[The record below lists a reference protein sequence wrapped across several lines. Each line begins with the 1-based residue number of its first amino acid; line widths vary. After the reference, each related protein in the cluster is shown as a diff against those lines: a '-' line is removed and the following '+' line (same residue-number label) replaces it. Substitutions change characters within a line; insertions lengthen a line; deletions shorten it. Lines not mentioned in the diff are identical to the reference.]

1 MKPSGFN
8 NTFLS
13 SGLIIF
19 GICFDGTFI
28 PKFIDKNIQSIKKN
42 DKCLEISLK
51 QHFFFSRF
59 RNLYTDADN
68 LTYDMT
74 MGGKTNSL
82 TPVYKWPKEIW
93 RNDGAL
99 NLIKGQMIPWC
110 WLTDLKMST
119 MKGLEYTR
127 HVFFTLEEKYICS
140 VENILKSM
148 RTILMENIDMPQ
160 PYLPIQFQKIQGNVR
175 YSSNLQLL
183 LFFIRDRF

>member
-1 MKPSGFN
+1 MYRHLTKGN
-8 NTFLS
+8 NWS
-13 SGLIIF
+13 S
-19 GICFDGTFI
+19 
-28 PKFIDKNIQSIKKN
+28 SI
-42 DKCLEISLK
+42 
-51 QHFFFSRF
+51 
-59 RNLYTDADN
+59 RNLYIEADN

-82 TPVYKWPKEIW
+82 TPEYKWPKEIW

-148 RTILMENIDMPQ
+148 RTILMENIRYTPT
-160 PYLPIQFQKIQGNVR
+160 LPSNSVLKILVLAGFQ
-175 YSSNLQLL
+175 NL
-183 LFFIRDRF
+183 

>member
-1 MKPSGFN
+1 
-8 NTFLS
+8 
-13 SGLIIF
+13 
-19 GICFDGTFI
+19 
-28 PKFIDKNIQSIKKN
+28 
-42 DKCLEISLK
+42 
-51 QHFFFSRF
+51 
-59 RNLYTDADN
+59 
-68 LTYDMT
+68 
-74 MGGKTNSL
+74 
-82 TPVYKWPKEIW
+82 
-93 RNDGAL
+93 
-99 NLIKGQMIPWC
+99 
-110 WLTDLKMST
+110 MST

>member
-1 MKPSGFN
+1 MYRHLTKGN
-8 NTFLS
+8 NWS
-13 SGLIIF
+13 S
-19 GICFDGTFI
+19 
-28 PKFIDKNIQSIKKN
+28 SI
-42 DKCLEISLK
+42 
-51 QHFFFSRF
+51 
-59 RNLYTDADN
+59 RNLYIEADN

-82 TPVYKWPKEIW
+82 TPEYKWPKEIW

-127 HVFFTLEEKYICS
+127 HVFFTLEEKYICT

-148 RTILMENIDMPQ
+148 RTILMENIRYTPT
-160 PYLPIQFQKIQGNVR
+160 LPSNSVLKILVLAGWRKKTYQFQ
-175 YSSNLQLL
+175 NL
-183 LFFIRDRF
+183 